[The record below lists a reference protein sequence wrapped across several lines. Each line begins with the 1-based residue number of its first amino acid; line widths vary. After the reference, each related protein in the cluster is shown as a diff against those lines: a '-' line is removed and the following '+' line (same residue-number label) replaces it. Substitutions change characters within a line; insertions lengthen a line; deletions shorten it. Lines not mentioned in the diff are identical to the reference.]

1 MRMRTVFMQIFQ
13 ALYMQINNRMLEQF
27 NNAFKDEDP
36 NCPNVVEMSY
46 GPRRIIMTRD
56 HEHIKTV
63 LTSKFSNYGKGRF
76 VHEASSPF
84 LGDSIFTTDGQ
95 LWQKSRS
102 LIRPMFTT
110 DRLRDIEIFT
120 KWSEKLLTKL
130 PPSGQTVDMC
140 ELFYRMTLD
149 VSTDFLLG
157 QPVDALENPNS
168 EFGHAFT
175 DVQRMQV
182 IRVIIL

>member
-1 MRMRTVFMQIFQ
+1 MFTIIFQ
-13 ALYMQINNRMLEQF
+13 TLYMQINNRLLEQF
-27 NNAFKDEDP
+27 NYAYRDEDP
-36 NCPNVVEMSY
+36 NCPNVVEVAY
-46 GPRRIIMTRD
+46 GSRRIIMTRD

-63 LTSKFSNYGKGRF
+63 LTSKFSDFGKGRF

-84 LGDSIFTTDGQ
+84 LGDSIFTTDGH
-95 LWQKSRS
+95 LWQKSRG

-120 KWSEKLLTKL
+120 KWSEKLMIKM
-130 PPSGQTVDMC
+130 PPSGQTVDIC

-157 QPVDALENPNS
+157 QPVDALENPNN
-168 EFGHAFT
+168 EFGRAFT